1 MCASSSGT
9 FYAEIRGDGTRLT
22 LSTFD
27 TVEQAACAYDM
38 AAWWLGRHRLQLN
51 FKDCESLAD
60 AEILAGFDGLV
71 TTKQR
76 SLAIAHADKRTM
88 EAWVAAFPL
97 DVMDERAFVAQK
109 KAERRAKKEGIRV
122 RKRFVEAREASPKT
136 IDEKDEHWA
145 DLVLTDPLES
155 SGSDFNFSNF

>member
-1 MCASSSGT
+1 
-9 FYAEIRGDGTRLT
+9 
-22 LSTFD
+22 
-27 TVEQAACAYDM
+27 M

-97 DVMDERAFVAQK
+97 DVVDERAFVAQK
-109 KAERRAKKEGIRV
+109 KAERRAKKEGIRAQAV
-122 RKRFVEAREASPKT
+122 HRGAGSRPNDNRRKRRTLGGFGP
-136 IDEKDEHWA
+136 D
-145 DLVLTDPLES
+145 
-155 SGSDFNFSNF
+155 